1 MSKKQVLYIALILF
15 LGLLILPKNVDAQ
28 GKNEVLTCNYKYND
42 VELNYNVYTDG
53 TIKLP
58 FEDGVKY
65 NEREWYHGYNFDSI
79 FFASTK
85 TSSEKLVCPTITI
98 EESDSFYTVF
108 NNPRAQEDCNGTCTN
123 INADN
128 NAVKKTIVLNTVA
141 FYDETS
147 YFIPYFRVLEDN
159 STEWTV
165 DGENFYSTNE
175 SIKVKH
181 NNKEINISLSNELVK
196 NLFIENT
203 KIYRCVSTSNEEYI
217 LTLNGNNCK
226 TKEHSEKDGQVT
238 NSSSYHGSLGK
249 EGDRTTKDDLEDWS
263 ESEQNQN
270 CGSGG
275 ILGDPNDE
283 NSVAWLLQQILNYIR
298 VLGPMIVIVMSGI
311 EFTKVII
318 SSDDDG
324 MAKAQKKLITRLI
337 LVAALFFVPT
347 IVLALLDLF
356 GMTNDPT
363 CGLK

>member
-1 MSKKQVLYIALILF
+1 MSKKQVLYIALILLF
-15 LGLLILPKNVDAQ
+15 GMLIFPKNVDAQ
-28 GKNEVLTCNYKYND
+28 EKNEILTCSYRYNNI
-42 VELNYNVYTDG
+42 ELNYNVYSDG

-58 FEDGVKY
+58 FEDGTKY
-65 NEREWYHGYNFDSI
+65 NEKEWYHGHNFDSI
-79 FFASTK
+79 FLASSK
-85 TSSEKLVCPTITI
+85 NSSGKLVCPTITV

-108 NNPRAQEDCNGTCTN
+108 NNPRANEDCNGTCTN
-123 INADN
+123 IKAAN
-128 NAVKKTIVLNTVA
+128 NAVEKTIVLNTVG
-141 FYDETS
+141 FYNETS
-147 YFIPYFRVLEDN
+147 YFIPYFRMLSDN
-159 STEWTV
+159 KTEWTV
-165 DGENFYSTNE
+165 DGKNFFSTNE

-181 NNKEINISLSNELVK
+181 NNKEIKVSLSKELIN
-196 NLFIENT
+196 NLFNETT
-203 KIYRCVSTSNEEYI
+203 KIYRCVSISNKEYT
-217 LTLNGNNCK
+217 LTLNGSYCK

-238 NSSSYHGSLGK
+238 NSSSYHGSLGTK
-249 EGDRTTKDDLEDWS
+249 DDRTTKDDLEDWTQ
-263 ESEQNQN
+263 SEQQQN

-275 ILGDPNDE
+275 LLGDPNDE

-298 VLGPMIVIVMSGI
+298 ALGPMIVIVMSGI